1 MFLRR
6 FIYIWLIS
14 SFPCGVTAQE
24 SEESRKPLEAVLQ
37 SMSWANVLSRD
48 HDVTATVHFGEQE
61 DARLSISNEGVYKSR
76 QIFDSQSCEFWIPY
90 ARGTFELTLDNSS
103 KDVVPIDRRHLGIVV
118 GQRDEAQETSFNRS
132 PTRMIRKANA
142 ITVANPIDLL
152 FIATNPFAFSPQ
164 QMGESTKAFE
174 TVLARLE
181 SIEPS
186 QLRCADEQVDRRKVK
201 VYRVKGTALPT
212 SQMIPTNKIVVSN
225 EGFDQGRVLEISQD
239 FMKLGD
245 TAAYESDSQ
254 LVAPFRKKC
263 RIHWKQFEVEGQDK
277 KKVIIILPVSL
288 TKSQSDQSF
297 KAFSNVSFEWNSF
310 DKPKNDLRTMESGE
324 KIAKEFDQQINKVLN
339 R

>member
-1 MFLRR
+1 MLLRNL
-6 FIYIWLIS
+6 LIILLIGFHS
-14 SFPCGVTAQE
+14 GGLVAQE
-24 SEESRKPLEAVLQ
+24 IEESRKPLEAVLL
-37 SMSWANVLSRD
+37 SMSWANVLSKD

-61 DARLSISNEGVYKSR
+61 DARFSTSNEGVYKSR
-76 QIFDSQSCEFWIPY
+76 QIFDSQSGEFWIPY

-103 KDVVPIDRRHLGIVV
+103 KDVAPIDRRHLGIVV

-132 PTRMIRKANA
+132 PTRMIRKTNA

-181 SIEPS
+181 SNEPG

-212 SQMIPTNKIVVSN
+212 SEMIPTNKIVVSN

-245 TAAYESDSQ
+245 TAAYENDRQ

-263 RIHWKQFEVEGQDK
+263 RIHWKQFEVEDQEK
-277 KKVIIILPVSL
+277 KKVTMILPVSL
-288 TKSQSDQSF
+288 TKNHSDQNF

-310 DKPKNDLRTMESGE
+310 DKPKNDLRTIESGE